1 MLIPYYF
8 RKGALGESGEPQRS
22 SGEARAGCGGEL
34 SLAKSFSCEKWLETF
49 SIPYLAG
56 RLGTGWAIDQGNQ
69 GILELGFLTKS
80 SFRIRLGVCTTLS
93 PALTVASVE

>member
-1 MLIPYYF
+1 MHHWDLSYEAAVLRYIKTRF
-8 RKGALGESGEPQRS
+8 R
-22 SGEARAGCGGEL
+22 
-34 SLAKSFSCEKWLETF
+34 LEVPAIDRQNHIT
-49 SIPYLAG
+49 SHVTTGTDIRCANHR
-56 RLGTGWAIDQGNQ
+56 RLVGTGWAIDQGNQ